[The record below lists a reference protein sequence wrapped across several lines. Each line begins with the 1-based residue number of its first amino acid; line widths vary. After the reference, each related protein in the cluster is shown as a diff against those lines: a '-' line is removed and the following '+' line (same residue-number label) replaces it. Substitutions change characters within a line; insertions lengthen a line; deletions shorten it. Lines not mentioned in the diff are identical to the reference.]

1 MLKATIDKNGVANGF
16 YTTEIHGSNIPT
28 GAIEIPKADYQAHL
42 SGDLRKY
49 DGTAWVKYTPP
60 PVKLTYQQQRAAAL
74 PSLAEQL
81 DMQYWDNVNGTTL
94 WQDMI
99 AAVKLKYPKV

>member
-1 MLKATIDKNGVANGF
+1 MKYATLDKSGIPTSFYDID
-16 YTTEIHGSNIPT
+16 IHGSDIPS
-28 GAIEIPKADYQAHL
+28 GAIEIPEADYQAHL
-42 SGDLRKY
+42 SGDFRKY